1 MFRGKQVN
9 TKEWIYGSLLDYKG
23 SSYII
28 PEDGDLLNFQQYEVD
43 HNTICEK
50 TGLYNLGIYDIY
62 EHDYIK
68 VPDQFGRYIG
78 QSKYGDLYEVRKEY
92 NCPGGCWSNSG
103 FVLYGVDFDGFL
115 SFEDTVMEDSNE
127 ITVEIVGNK
136 FDGVV
141 KK

>member
-1 MFRGKQVN
+1 MFRGKQVD
-9 TKEWIYGSLLDYKG
+9 TKEWIYGSLLYLNG
-23 SSYII
+23 IPYII
-28 PEDGDLLNFQQYEVD
+28 PDDGDLSNLQQYEVD

-50 TGLYNLGIYDIY
+50 TELYNLGTYDIY

-68 VPDQFGRYIG
+68 VPDQFGGYIG
-78 QSKYGDLYEVRKEY
+78 QSSYQYLYEVRKEY
-92 NCPGGCWSNSG
+92 DCPGGCWCNSG

-115 SFEDTVMEDSNE
+115 SFEDTVMEYSNE

-136 FDGVV
+136 FDGMA